1 MPSSVKISPP
11 FGIYLLSGVKTEVI
25 CRTFGS
31 KPAGLIP
38 FIQKKSNFN
47 TKQNFN

>member
-1 MPSSVKISPP
+1 
-11 FGIYLLSGVKTEVI
+11 LAGVKTEVI

-38 FIQKKSNFN
+38 FIQNK
-47 TKQNFN
+47 

>member
-1 MPSSVKISPP
+1 
-11 FGIYLLSGVKTEVI
+11 LAGVKTEVI

-38 FIQKKSNFN
+38 FIQNKWNFN
-47 TKQNFN
+47 TKENFN